1 MEIIL
6 TSKEKVV
13 QGNSWACAQNRIV
26 AVKDKLK
33 KHRKKHRLSVSLR
46 CPKPLVLIP
55 KTKGPIQ
62 YASRDVLETSQ
73 NRICFE
79 HSRLPMLSPPIS
91 PRQFGGASQSSVWT
105 KQKSRKLRFGTFEPL
120 SYYRAYT
127 FLAKWHSH
135 SKCPAVSGC

>member
-6 TSKEKVV
+6 MSKEKVV

-33 KHRKKHRLSVSLR
+33 KQKETQV
-46 CPKPLVLIP
+46 KPLVLIP
-55 KTKGPIQ
+55 KTNGPIQ

-105 KQKSRKLRFGTFEPL
+105 KQKSRKLHFGTFEPL

-127 FLAKWHSH
+127 FLAK
-135 SKCPAVSGC
+135 

>member
-6 TSKEKVV
+6 MSKEKVV

-33 KHRKKHRLSVSLR
+33 KQKETQV
-46 CPKPLVLIP
+46 KPLVLIP

-79 HSRLPMLSPPIS
+79 HQGFQTRT
-91 PRQFGGASQSSVWT
+91 V
-105 KQKSRKLRFGTFEPL
+105 
-120 SYYRAYT
+120 
-127 FLAKWHSH
+127 H
-135 SKCPAVSGC
+135 